1 MIRAPM
7 TATLTSR
14 SMPTTLA
21 VSARAALI
29 TIGVPATAAAA
40 TMKMLPTSS
49 EPNTLAA
56 TNEATINNPEI
67 IGIVHRPFPHLCSL
81 PISLILPERSSTPL
95 ARYRYGRYEGRTI
108 PTMTRVNQRHDSL
121 KSLAT
126 TLPLTARRSSRRAGS
141 CGWWWQWWCSWFL
154 SLQVVYHP
162 HGVAF
167 TTLSR
172 PRQGNHDLRQS
183 TATQALARTRP
194 APPADRLSMTRRG
207 LQLSISAVAARGS
220 RSSTAV
226 QRRPESMMPSLR
238 SRLITRETDSSV
250 EPTMPARSARDR
262 GSWSRVPRLPERS

>member
-1 MIRAPM
+1 MIRAPIV
-7 TATLTSR
+7 ATLTSR

-49 EPNTLAA
+49 EPNTLAT
-56 TNEATINNPEI
+56 TNEATINNPQI

-126 TLPLTARRSSRRAGS
+126 TLPLTARRGSRRAVLTVPARAGRRRS
-141 CGWWWQWWCSWFL
+141 TGREGGQTYETWGHGGGRCGRHTKHAPPL
-154 SLQVVYHP
+154 
-162 HGVAF
+162 
-167 TTLSR
+167 
-172 PRQGNHDLRQS
+172 RQG
-183 TATQALARTRP
+183 ALGDGACRTP
-194 APPADRLSMTRRG
+194 Y
-207 LQLSISAVAARGS
+207 Q
-220 RSSTAV
+220 
-226 QRRPESMMPSLR
+226 
-238 SRLITRETDSSV
+238 
-250 EPTMPARSARDR
+250 
-262 GSWSRVPRLPERS
+262 